1 MFAQLF
7 AVMAPVIFGASIG
20 YGWVKLGYTYQTN
33 FVSRLT
39 LNVGTPCLILA
50 KLPAS
55 HVSFSTLQHI
65 VLAMSVTMLLL
76 GLLGYALCY
85 WRKLDWRVFVPA
97 MIFPNTG
104 NMGLPISLYAFG
116 EMGFGFAVAIMVIV
130 SLVQFTLGSM
140 TTSRPLH
147 NLVRTPALYAI
158 FISLILIKFEIAV
171 PAWIQNSLD
180 LISGFTIPIMLI
192 TLGVSLASIQAKNI
206 MVGLAFGVFRTTMAI
221 GIAIGV
227 GYVFALGSTQTSQL
241 MLQACMPVAVY
252 NYLFA
257 QRAGHSPE
265 TVASLVLCSTL
276 LSLIYLPIILSV
288 MFTLQHPV
296 P

>member
-7 AVMAPVIFGASIG
+7 AVMAPVIFGAGIG
-20 YGWVKLGYTYQTN
+20 FGWVRLGYTYPTN

-55 HVSFSTLQHI
+55 RVPFDTLQHI
-65 VLAMSVTMLLL
+65 IVAMSVTMALL
-76 GLLGYALCY
+76 GLVGYALCY

-116 EMGFGFAVAIMVIV
+116 NTGFGFAVAIMVIV
-130 SLVQFTLGSM
+130 SLVQFTLGNM
-140 TTSRPLH
+140 TTSRPFY

-158 FISLILIKFEIAV
+158 FIALALLKLEMQL
-171 PAWIQNSLD
+171 PLWLQNSLD

-206 MVGLAFGVFRTTMAI
+206 MVGLAFGIFRTV
-221 GIAIGV
+221 IAIGV
-227 GYVFALGSTQTSQL
+227 ALLVGYAFALSSAQTFQL

-257 QRAGHSPE
+257 QRAGNSPE

-288 MFTLQHPV
+288 IFTMQGHAH
-296 P
+296 